1 MLGLESAKRLLR
13 CWLWSIPF
21 FVLLGLV
28 LGALISIPLIPK
40 PNIAII
46 TISAPYLDQAYT
58 DDILDMLRYARE
70 DDSIKAVV
78 LRIDSPGGGASATE
92 QVYLDVLRIREQKPI
107 VASIGARGASGGY
120 YIAVAS
126 NFIYAEPTSQLGSI
140 GAWCILPTPEEL
152 DEDIITTGPFKT
164 TGGSRRKVTDELEM
178 VRQEFVAAVTSQR
191 GDRLKLSEAELS
203 RAELYRGVE
212 SLRHGL
218 IDDIGTSTAAI
229 EKAASLAHIRNY
241 EVVKLYIQK
250 PDILPL
256 DMEALKSQTGMMPIY
271 YYLYFESE

>member
-107 VASIGARGASGGY
+107 V
-120 YIAVAS
+120 
-126 NFIYAEPTSQLGSI
+126 TS
-140 GAWCILPTPEEL
+140 
-152 DEDIITTGPFKT
+152 
-164 TGGSRRKVTDELEM
+164 
-178 VRQEFVAAVTSQR
+178 
-191 GDRLKLSEAELS
+191 
-203 RAELYRGVE
+203 
-212 SLRHGL
+212 
-218 IDDIGTSTAAI
+218 
-229 EKAASLAHIRNY
+229 
-241 EVVKLYIQK
+241 
-250 PDILPL
+250 
-256 DMEALKSQTGMMPIY
+256 
-271 YYLYFESE
+271 